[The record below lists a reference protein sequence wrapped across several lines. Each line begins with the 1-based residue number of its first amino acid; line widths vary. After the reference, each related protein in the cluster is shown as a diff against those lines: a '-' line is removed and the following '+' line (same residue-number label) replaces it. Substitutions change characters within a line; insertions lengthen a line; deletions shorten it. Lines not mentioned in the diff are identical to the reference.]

1 MFLFCFTIIA
11 AITTFNPDNYIIT
24 KLNSIKKKVMIGSKF
39 GNTKI
44 LNQNIMIEKNY
55 DPDNDNCP
63 EKDTVE
69 HLFKSKIDS
78 DKDSLMV
85 EESSHENS
93 NQISKGKH
101 DFKHTEN
108 SSDRKA

>member
-1 MFLFCFTIIA
+1 MYHFIKTA

-24 KLNSIKKKVMIGSKF
+24 KLNSIREKAEFVFKF

-85 EESSHENS
+85 EESAHENS

-101 DFKHTEN
+101 DFKHIEN
-108 SSDRKA
+108 SSDRKD